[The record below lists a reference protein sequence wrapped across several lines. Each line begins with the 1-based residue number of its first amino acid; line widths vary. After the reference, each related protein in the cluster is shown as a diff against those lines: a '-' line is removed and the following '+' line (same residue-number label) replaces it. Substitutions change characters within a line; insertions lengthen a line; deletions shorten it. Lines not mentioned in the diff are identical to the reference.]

1 MLLCC
6 CGSRVRAAASP
17 IRRRGS
23 FALRRSHMLHHRYAA
38 RMCDAAES
46 SHLPSPSPH
55 SPACDQLRAGPT
67 RRRYLSGGER
77 PPRRVV
83 RPATPAGQPFSAA
96 RRPRPLEPLS
106 EVSTHTTHPYKPR
119 KRPPRPYRQIECRYD
134 RSVTPSGCSA
144 VLKTTTLTLRC
155 PKASQSSST
164 HTRTTAKCAHRV
176 PQSKSSV
183 CGCPR
188 ARAAPEQLPARATVF
203 ATRARRGRN
212 GARAP
217 TRDQDTHTR
226 PRQHFLHHCN
236 PNAPSRGRAG
246 DRATQPPESRRTT
259 QRPAHRI
266 DRPQATHHT
275 PPWARAA
282 R

>member
-203 ATRARRGRN
+203 ATALRRVVTTASAPTLSHAHPKRVCNAHNTCATHNAPWRGRDV
-212 GARAP
+212 A
-217 TRDQDTHTR
+217 
-226 PRQHFLHHCN
+226 
-236 PNAPSRGRAG
+236 
-246 DRATQPPESRRTT
+246 RATQLPETRRAP
-259 QRPAHRI
+259 RRSPIH
-266 DRPQATHHT
+266 RPQATHAT
-275 PPWARAA
+275 QPWARAA